1 MELTFFV
8 GRELERE
15 REEEIERRNRKI
27 INSMKSKLYSTLE
40 GDKCYTKN
48 NSD

>member
-1 MELTFFV
+1 MELTFFC
-8 GRELERE
+8 REGTRE
-15 REEEIERRNRKI
+15 REEEIEWRNRKI
-27 INSMKSKLYSTLE
+27 INSMKSKLYKTLE